1 MFPKKV
7 YYGLRFVLALSLL
20 KENSHLGVA
29 ELAEKEEL
37 PVKFLEAIAVALRK
51 NGIINVKRGAGGG
64 YFLARSLGEIKLYDI
79 VLILDEKMEKE
90 ISTSGVNSEK
100 AVGLFMNTVKAD
112 YIKLLKNYSLEDL
125 MSHYSDDNE
134 RIMYYI

>member
-20 KENSHLGVA
+20 KENRHLGVA
-29 ELAEKEEL
+29 ELAEKEDL

-64 YFLARSLGEIKLYDI
+64 YFLARSLSEIKLYDI

-112 YIKLLKNYSLEDL
+112 YIKLLKNYTLEDL
-125 MSHYSDDNE
+125 MSYYSDDNE

>member
-7 YYGLRFVLALSLL
+7 YYGLRFILALALL
-20 KENSHLGVA
+20 KENKHLGVA

-64 YFLARSLGEIKLYDI
+64 YFLVRSLNDIKLFDI
-79 VLILDEKMEKE
+79 VRILDEKMEKE
-90 ISTSGVNSEK
+90 ISTGRTASQK
-100 AVGLFMNTVKAD
+100 AVGLFMNAVKDD
-112 YIKLLKNYSLEDL
+112 YIKVLKNYSLEDL
-125 MSHYSDDNE
+125 LSYYSDDNE